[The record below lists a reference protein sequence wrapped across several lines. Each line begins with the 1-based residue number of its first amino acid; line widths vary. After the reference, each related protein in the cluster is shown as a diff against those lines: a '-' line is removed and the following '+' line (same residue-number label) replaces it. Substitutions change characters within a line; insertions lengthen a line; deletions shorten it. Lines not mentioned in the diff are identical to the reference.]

1 MRVACAILLVAAT
14 AHAAPRPSRRL
25 ALEALGPELLGDTP
39 VRVRITDNGRIVGCI
54 SASSITCVVFEPP
67 APYNLEVLSADAA
80 KEIDRGESSAS
91 TQAALRHDM
100 EIFRGKLGDKSRALR
115 RECVAASKPIV
126 CHALGS
132 AVTVKADA
140 ELDVPDA
147 GDQADLAFDDVGSCG
162 VHPIHG
168 EVWSDAKTRTLF
180 VLVEVQADCDK
191 HRTTTIVHRVALR

>member
-1 MRVACAILLVAAT
+1 VRAAFAILLVAAT
-14 AHAAPRPSRRL
+14 AQAAPRPSRKL

-39 VRVRITDNGRIVGCI
+39 VRVRITDNGRIVGCVA
-54 SASSITCVVFEPP
+54 ASSITCVVFEPP
-67 APYNLEVLSADAA
+67 EPYHLDVLSADEA
-80 KEIDRGESSAS
+80 KQIDRGESSAS

-100 EIFRGKLGDKSRALR
+100 EIFRSKLGDKSRALR
-115 RECVAASKPIV
+115 RECVSGKPIV

-132 AVTVKADA
+132 SVTVKTDA

-162 VHPIHG
+162 VHPVHG

-191 HRTTTIVHRVALR
+191 HRTTTIVHRVELR